1 MAKKKPAKHPG
12 GRWTLYRA
20 EMCDLVE
27 RLCLLGLKDE
37 ELAHSLKI
45 TERTLNRW
53 KLAHPEFCQSIQN
66 GRENADG
73 NVARALYFRAIGAV
87 VHRQQPFKVKK
98 VYYDDQGR
106 RCEEERVVIAEF
118 DDQVP
123 PDTAAAFIWL
133 KNRRK
138 DKWSDKPVPESDL
151 TYKDLFEKVL
161 KGSSRLWDSETK
173 EAVRP
178 EEVEAPD
185 SDD

>member
-1 MAKKKPAKHPG
+1 MGKTGKKETR
-12 GRWTLYRA
+12 GRRTLYKA

-37 ELAHSLKI
+37 ELAHSLKVSRQTI
-45 TERTLNRW
+45 DTW
-53 KLAHPEFCQSIQN
+53 KRVHPEFLASIKN

-87 VHRQQPFKVKK
+87 VHKQQPFKVKK

-133 KNRRK
+133 KNRRS